1 MWGYIARIELKKTFI
16 QYFILFFFFFFW
28 NFFSLATFNV
38 YKNIQLL
45 LKNYEKSL
53 YLEVV
58 FPPQQYS
65 VEGIKNLIN
74 DLEKK
79 EGIKEILVVSPEKIY
94 RDIKKDT
101 PQELLNVLSKEDVL
115 SLFPYIIKIKVEGFK
130 NFKQVKK
137 ELALVS
143 KLMPFIKVKASRPN
157 TLLKF
162 SYLFDKFFY
171 AISFT
176 WFSFYLLFL
185 IFLNNSINA
194 LIQQE
199 TRTFQLLGSSLFRL
213 QAMRFS
219 FFFICLAIAFVL
231 STGLFYFLM
240 QNFLVSIVPFI
251 KVYPNFFDRLQLK
264 LFSAY
269 VFVFI
274 FLIPYLT
281 ITFSYKGYEV

>member
-115 SLFPYIIKIKVEGFK
+115 SLFPYIIKIKIEGFK

-137 ELALVS
+137 RAC
-143 KLMPFIKVKASRPN
+143 
-157 TLLKF
+157 
-162 SYLFDKFFY
+162 
-171 AISFT
+171 
-176 WFSFYLLFL
+176 
-185 IFLNNSINA
+185 
-194 LIQQE
+194 
-199 TRTFQLLGSSLFRL
+199 LG
-213 QAMRFS
+213 
-219 FFFICLAIAFVL
+219 
-231 STGLFYFLM
+231 
-240 QNFLVSIVPFI
+240 
-251 KVYPNFFDRLQLK
+251 
-264 LFSAY
+264 
-269 VFVFI
+269 
-274 FLIPYLT
+274 
-281 ITFSYKGYEV
+281 